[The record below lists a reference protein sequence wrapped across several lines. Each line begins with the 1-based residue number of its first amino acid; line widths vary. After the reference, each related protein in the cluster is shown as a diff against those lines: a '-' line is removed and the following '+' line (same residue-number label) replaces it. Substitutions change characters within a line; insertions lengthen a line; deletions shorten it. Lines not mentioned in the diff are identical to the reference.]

1 MTADQ
6 KYYLR
11 NDDSSRQII
20 QMQLSKKKTFSELF
34 APFLKYRVN
43 FQHFE
48 AKVHPPSLCLSKITD
63 CQIPGSIKV

>member
-1 MTADQ
+1 
-6 KYYLR
+6 
-11 NDDSSRQII
+11 
-20 QMQLSKKKTFSELF
+20 MQLSKKKTFSELF

-43 FQHFE
+43 FEHFE